1 MTDRHY
7 IVTGKQL
14 QKLKDILNSDAFFA
28 EYWSEEVRK
37 LRHLVEIIEAQEMFV
52 AVAGKACLDALDGK
66 NDRQTV

>member
-1 MTDRHY
+1 MTDKLY

-37 LRHLVEIIEAQEMFV
+37 LRHLVEVIEAQEMIV
-52 AVAGKACLDALDGK
+52 AVPGKAGLDALEGNTHD
-66 NDRQTV
+66 